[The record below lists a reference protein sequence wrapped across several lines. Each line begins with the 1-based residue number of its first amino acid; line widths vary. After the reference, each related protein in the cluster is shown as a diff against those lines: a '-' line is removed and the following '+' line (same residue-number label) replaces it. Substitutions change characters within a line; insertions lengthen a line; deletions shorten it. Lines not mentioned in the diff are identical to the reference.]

1 MKTITYYYT
10 TDGKCPY
17 LNWLNDLDKSIKVQ
31 VEKRVKKLREGNYG
45 DHKLLQNSELSEIR
59 MTFGKGY
66 RIYYYDLNDTL
77 VLFVGGSDKKE
88 QKKVISKCNEYFNDF
103 VERTS

>member
-45 DHKLLQNSELSEIR
+45 DHKPLQNSELSEIR

-66 RIYYYDLNDTL
+66 RIYYYDLDDTL
-77 VLFVGGSDKKE
+77 ILFVGGSDKKE
-88 QKKVISKCNEYFNDF
+88 QKKVISKCNDYFKDF
-103 VERTS
+103 IERNN